1 MSIAWAILALLAFAD
16 TMFRAFEVLPG
27 DHSTVFNTGLLCL
40 ILMKMGNAK

>member
-1 MSIAWAILALLAFAD
+1 MNIAWAIAALVLFAGALLRVFG
-16 TMFRAFEVLPG
+16 VLPG